1 MFERLELA
9 VSYEGEAF
17 LATLEIAR

>member
-9 VSYEGEAF
+9 VSYEGEAL

>member
-1 MFERLELA
+1 MFQKLELA
-9 VSYEGEAF
+9 VSYEGEEL